1 MVVRNTVPALSGMYR
16 SVCTGN
22 TMTWELASG
31 AVTRSATGAIT
42 VFVVPLFGALYQF

>member
-16 SVCTGN
+16 SVCTGD
-22 TMTWELASG
+22 TMAWELSSG

-42 VFVVPLFGALYQF
+42 VFVVPLFDALYQF